1 MTMRYGT
8 DEAEAGR
15 RRLKRSPVQ
24 KDPRTV
30 RVDPSG
36 NVTPRQRPAPKR
48 TTQPKAAARQAVNQ
62 PPMASPVPNFRNMMA
77 QQGMI
82 NPQPIYDYGLPG
94 GPGPGVGY
102 SINPMHSVWG
112 ARMGHPDQA
121 PGPQFPQG
129 MNPMDYYGSDF
140 FRGTQHYQP
149 PGTAP
154 AVPRVWTQPEMD
166 PSGFL
171 SILRQYGMM
180 PQMPGMQM
188 NPYGF

>member
-8 DEAEAGR
+8 DEAEEGR
-15 RRLKRSPVQ
+15 RRLSRSPVQ

-48 TTQPKAAARQAVNQ
+48 TKQSRKPKAAARQAVNQ
-62 PPMASPVPNFRNMMA
+62 PTQAPMASPVPDFQNMMV

-82 NPQPIYDYGLPG
+82 NPQPIYDHGQRP
-94 GPGPGVGY
+94 PGPGTGY
-102 SINPMHSVWG
+102 SMNPMHSVWG

-129 MNPMDYYGSDF
+129 LNPMNYYWD
-140 FRGTQHYQP
+140 T
-149 PGTAP
+149 PGMQNI
-154 AVPRVWTQPEMD
+154 PRVWTQPEMD
-166 PSGFL
+166 PAGFL
-171 SILRQYGMM
+171 SIMRQYGMM
-180 PQMPGMQM
+180 PQSPPPFM